1 MLWIA
6 LSAAGAV
13 LLTAFLVNRR
23 VNRRTR
29 LVTYTVRSGRLPA
42 SFDGFRLLVAADL
55 HDTPLCAR
63 ILEFVRQTKPDVVC
77 MVGDMVYGGKIEM
90 MGEMCRILDSLAG
103 SCTVYGVSGNHEAC
117 DAYDLFAEAFVAH
130 GGVWLDD
137 AFAVLCRGADEIRI
151 AGVKDRPFNDNEEEA
166 AAGAAKLRE
175 NLDPDVYSVTLCH
188 QPEMFPVIRD
198 SGTDLVLSG
207 HHHGG
212 LIRLPF
218 LGGVFGHHGKLF
230 PDHDRG
236 RYDEGSSTLIV
247 SAGCDDGSKLP
258 RFNNPPEILLVTLE
272 RDRGGDGKGL

>member
-1 MLWIA
+1 MLWVA
-6 LSAAGAV
+6 LCIAGAV
-13 LLTAFLVNRR
+13 LAAYLVNRF
-23 VNRRTR
+23 VNRQTR

-42 SFDGFRLLVAADL
+42 AFSGFRLLVAADL

-63 ILEFVRQTKPDVVC
+63 ILTLVEETKPDAVC
-77 MVGDMVYGGKIEM
+77 MVGDMVYGGKTET

-103 SCTVYGVSGNHEAC
+103 VCPVYGVSGNHEAC
-117 DAYDLFAEAFVAH
+117 DTYDSFAEAFTAH

-137 AFAVLCRGADEIRI
+137 ACVELRRGGDGIRI
-151 AGVKDRPFNDNEEEA
+151 IGVKDRPFNEEETA
-166 AAGAAKLRE
+166 ASAAKLKE

-188 QPEMFPVIRD
+188 RPEVFPAIRD
-198 SGTDLVLSG
+198 SGTDLVLAG

-218 LGGVFGHHGKLF
+218 IGGVFAHRGKLF

-236 RYDEGSSTLIV
+236 RYDEGGATLIV

-272 RDRGGDGKGL
+272 RDGERDGNGKLQ